1 MFVQKFVENKVF
13 IIDLVTEFLVELV
26 SFLH

>member
-1 MFVQKFVENKVF
+1 LFVQKFVENKVF